1 MSKFWGWEIECD
13 PGNVIQ
19 RSSFGLL
26 ADLSSKRGRMR
37 VADVMSSKACGTH
50 MHVHPVPGCEW
61 AAFCVDCWDRAGP
74 PRVGDDLGDS
84 A

>member
-1 MSKFWGWEIECD
+1 
-13 PGNVIQ
+13 
-19 RSSFGLL
+19 
-26 ADLSSKRGRMR
+26 MR

-61 AAFCVDCWDRAGP
+61 VAFCVDCWDRAGP